1 MSPKLRLHPTKFLI
15 EHGDLSVVLVRNRE
29 ADAGSKLSDR
39 IFCVR
44 ERICLALD
52 HLCRLAGEGLQEFK
66 SVRVDGP
73 GFLIQKA

>member
-15 EHGDLSVVLVRNRE
+15 EYGDLSVVLVRNRE
-29 ADAGSKLSDR
+29 ADAGTELGDR

-52 HLCRLAGEGLQEFK
+52 HLCRLAGEGLQQFK
-66 SVRVDGP
+66 VARVHGP
-73 GFLIQKA
+73 GFLVQKA